1 MLGICGACTRAG
13 PWCCAQPSGKGDALG
28 TESTLAI
35 GIVTP
40 RQTLEALEMRGTRGR
55 SIVTLARC
63 MRVQGPWSFWTPWRA
78 GPWPAAHN
86 PSPCGVGRSPVPMNW
101 NGLAV
106 GSPVHRSLIL
116 VGCFLACALYPLLPA
131 PTTRF
136 YVNLLCGEGPG
147 GEAALH
153 FNPRLDE
160 STVVFNSL
168 EQGTWG
174 REERG
179 SGIPF
184 QHGQPFDVLLIAT
197 EEGFKVSPCHP
208 QARAPRPPP
217 RLQSRQ
223 ARKALGGGGE
233 QRPGQGGAHV
243 RSVPLLL
250 PLAQP
255 HVCPKAGVWPG
266 QGPGGKDPAPR
277 GWVAPSGK
285 R

>member
-1 MLGICGACTRAG
+1 MAC
-13 PWCCAQPSGKGDALG
+13 D
-28 TESTLAI
+28 
-35 GIVTP
+35 
-40 RQTLEALEMRGTRGR
+40 
-55 SIVTLARC
+55 
-63 MRVQGPWSFWTPWRA
+63 
-78 GPWPAAHN
+78 
-86 PSPCGVGRSPVPMNW
+86 
-101 NGLAV
+101 
-106 GSPVHRSLIL
+106 
-116 VGCFLACALYPLLPA
+116 LYPLLPP

-223 ARKALGGGGE
+223 VRKALGGGRG

-243 RSVPLLL
+243 RSVPLL
-250 PLAQP
+250 PLAQA
-255 HVCPKAGVWPG
+255 HVCPKARVWPW
-266 QGPGGKDPAPR
+266 QGPGGKGPAPG

-285 R
+285 RGPGVPEQGPRWLGDWAGTRVSSGSGRCTASSAQALPHVQCERPEGGRGRRRRGRNSHRLKRASAPDRWPG